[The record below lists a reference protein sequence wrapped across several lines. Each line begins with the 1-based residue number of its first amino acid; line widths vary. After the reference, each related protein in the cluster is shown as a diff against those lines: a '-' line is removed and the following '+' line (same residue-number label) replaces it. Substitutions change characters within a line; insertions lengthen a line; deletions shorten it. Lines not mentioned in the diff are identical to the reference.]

1 MKTKIILKN
10 IQLEFKNNNTSLK
23 DFFIFNRNKNLKPKD
38 GLKNINLEIHQG
50 EKVGVIGSNGAGKS
64 TLLRI
69 ISGIYFP
76 DSGNIE
82 VCGKVAPLIELGVGF
97 NGEMTGE
104 ENVILSGVLMGATL
118 SEIRDRV
125 DEIFKFAELE
135 EYRHT
140 LLKYYSTGMGMRLS
154 FSLATNI
161 KPEILILDEIFA
173 GGDASFVKKASKR
186 MNDMINSAQILL
198 MVSHNI
204 QQIKLFCNRVIWLEN
219 GYIKKIGSAEEMCA
233 EYDSAHKI

>member
-1 MKTKIILKN
+1 MTTKIILKN
-10 IQLEFKNNNTSLK
+10 IHLEFKNNNTSLK
-23 DFFIFNRNKNLKPKD
+23 DLFIFNQKKTKPKD
-38 GLKNINLEIHQG
+38 GLKDINLEIRRG
-50 EKVGVIGSNGAGKS
+50 EKVGIIGSNGAGKS

-76 DSGNIE
+76 DSGSVE
-82 VCGKVAPLIELGVGF
+82 VSGKVAPLIELGVGF

-104 ENVILSGVLMGATL
+104 ENVMLSGVLLGATL
-118 SEIRDRV
+118 SEIKDRI

-135 EYRHT
+135 DYRDT

-154 FSLATNI
+154 FSLATSI

-186 MNDMINSAQILL
+186 MNEMIDNAQILL

-204 QQIKLFCNRVIWLEN
+204 HQIKLFCNRVIWLEN
-219 GYIKKIGSAEEMCA
+219 GGIKRMGSVEEICA
-233 EYDSAHKI
+233 EYDSAHEN

>member
-1 MKTKIILKN
+1 MNVKITLKN
-10 IQLEFKNNNTSLK
+10 IELEFRNNNTSLK
-23 DFFIFNRNKNLKPKD
+23 DFFIFKRNEIAKPKD
-38 GLKNINLEIHQG
+38 GLRNISLEIFQG

-69 ISGIYFP
+69 ISGIYYP
-76 DSGNIE
+76 DRGSIE
-82 VCGKVAPLIELGVGF
+82 VSGKVAPLIELGVGF

-104 ENVILSGVLMGATL
+104 ENVILSGVLMGSTL
-118 SEIRDRV
+118 CEIKDRV

-198 MVSHNI
+198 MVSHNT
-204 QQIKLFCNRVIWLEN
+204 QQIKLFCNKVIWLEN
-219 GYIKKIGSAEEMCA
+219 GRIKKMGSAEEICS
-233 EYDSAHKI
+233 EYDNLHGN